1 MSQEVS
7 LRLSLQT
14 EEGKRVPHLSR
25 QPFDLRP
32 VGSLRV
38 DGQMPA
44 SVPRVFHA
52 RRESPPHP
60 HDIGIILFIE
70 PGAKAQTG

>member
-1 MSQEVS
+1 M
-7 LRLSLQT
+7 RLSLQT

-52 RRESPPHP
+52 RRESHR
-60 HDIGIILFIE
+60 ILM
-70 PGAKAQTG
+70 T